1 MPVDGGPPFSGPTT
15 NGTVT
20 VTPGTTVAQIGPGFA
35 GLSYEKSHMQDGFF
49 RGDNAALVAL
59 LRLLGPSVL
68 RIGANAVDRTMWE
81 TAPVADAGATITK
94 ADVDGFAALIK
105 AAGWSAIYGVNM
117 KTSTPTYA
125 SEEAAYAVTQLG
137 GNLYGLEIGNEPD
150 LYPSSVV
157 SSYSDFKTKWESFAS
172 GIKAGGAGSNVA
184 FTGPASAANYSTWTI
199 PFANDEGSN
208 ITLLTQH
215 YYRAN
220 GQDPSS
226 TLDLL
231 LQPDP
236 NLVNELK
243 KLSAAAKS
251 NNIANAFR
259 CGECNSFYNGG
270 AAGVSDEYGTALWAI
285 DFLFT
290 NAQYGASGV
299 NFHGGNNVY
308 TPIANDANGNVVEAR
323 PLYYGMLVFSLAG
336 TGAMLGTQVSVS
348 NINFT
353 AYAVQPGDGSTNVVL
368 VNKDGSNGVQASVDM
383 GASISSAS
391 VIYLTAPSLDATSG
405 ITLAGTAVNPDGT
418 WNHSP
423 PYALSSTGTQYSVLV
438 PPGSAALVHVR

>member
-1 MPVDGGPPFSGPTT
+1 MTVAP
-15 NGTVT
+15 GTVL
-20 VTPGTTVAQIGPGFA
+20 AQIGPGFA

-49 RGDNAALVAL
+49 RGDNTALIAM

-68 RIGANAVDRTMWE
+68 RIGANAVDRTTWE
-81 TAPVADAGATITK
+81 SAGGPASTTITK
-94 ADVDGFAALIK
+94 AEVDGFAALIK

-117 KTSTPTYA
+117 KTSMPSYA
-125 SEEAAYAVTQLG
+125 ADEAAYAAADLG
-137 GNLYGLEIGNEPD
+137 TNLYGFEIGNEPD

-157 SSYSDFKTKWESFAS
+157 SSYGDFTTKWESFFSAMR
-172 GIKAGGAGSNVA
+172 AGGAGPNAA
-184 FTGPASAANYSTWTI
+184 FTGPASAANYDSWTV
-199 PFANDEGSN
+199 PFASDEASN

-243 KLSAAAKS
+243 ALSAAAKA
-251 NNIANAFR
+251 NNIANAYR
-259 CGECNSFYNGG
+259 CAECNSFYNGG
-270 AAGVSDEYGTALWAI
+270 AAGVSDEYGTALWGV

-308 TPIANDANGNVVEAR
+308 TPIADANGAVVAAH
-323 PLYYGMLVFSLAG
+323 PLFYGMLVFSLAG
-336 TGAMLGTQVSVS
+336 TGAMLGTQVSVP
-348 NINFT
+348 NVNFT
-353 AYAVQPGDGSTNVVL
+353 AYAVKPGDGSTNVVL
-368 VNKDGSNGVQASVDM
+368 VNKDASNGVQASVDM
-383 GASISSAS
+383 GAAVGSAS
-391 VIYLTAPSLDATSG
+391 AIYLQAPSLDATSG
-405 ITLAGTAVNPDGT
+405 ITLGGAGVTPTGT
-418 WNHSP
+418 WSPNP
-423 PYALSSTGTQYSVLV
+423 PYAVSSSGNNVAVLV
-438 PPGSAALVHVR
+438 PPGSIALVHVK